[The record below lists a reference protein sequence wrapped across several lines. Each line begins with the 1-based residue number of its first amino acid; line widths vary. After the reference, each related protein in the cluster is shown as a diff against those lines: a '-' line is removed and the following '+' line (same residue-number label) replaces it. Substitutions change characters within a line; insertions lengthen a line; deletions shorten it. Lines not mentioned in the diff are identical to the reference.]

1 MEPVVFE
8 TKDPTN
14 ISIQLRHQ
22 EGDPPPSVDGFS
34 KPLLLIVGGYP
45 LVNQQWTSPFPVGT
59 SINRSFHIAT
69 VMAQLT
75 VINGIIRILQ
85 LKLYIIDPFNGKHP

>member
-45 LVNQQWTSPFPVGT
+45 LVNQHSYGTLEPCHFLKGKPLVDGHFP
-59 SINRSFHIAT
+59 
-69 VMAQLT
+69 
-75 VINGIIRILQ
+75 
-85 LKLYIIDPFNGKHP
+85 